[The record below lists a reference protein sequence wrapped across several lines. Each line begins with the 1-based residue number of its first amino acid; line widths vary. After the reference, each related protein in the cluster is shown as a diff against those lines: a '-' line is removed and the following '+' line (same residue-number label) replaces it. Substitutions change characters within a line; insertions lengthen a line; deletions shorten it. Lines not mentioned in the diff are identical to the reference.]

1 MHLATRHRSKPL
13 SRDLLKLTFRNSQ
26 LLSLPHLIPKTLS
39 YSTSTTTMSYAS
51 VASHNIPFG
60 EMPEPDQS
68 LAENPPPAAE
78 AVAPEDPLAS
88 ELPTSVELH
97 PPPESEPSV
106 SDVAPK
112 PLSPPPK
119 SSVQLPE
126 SGAEWEKK
134 KNKAGQEASKKA
146 QEVKKG
152 AKELKKDARVEL
164 NKAESTLAPYWEK
177 TKDVVLRPGTLGG
190 LLGVVNVGI
199 LGTIGYFAYTK
210 RNQRWDN
217 RIIGGTIAS
226 TLALFGAEGYLAE
239 SYLSTPEGR
248 AEADRAKAEGSKVY
262 LQAKEVILRPKV
274 AGGLVGALNLA
285 VLGSVGYFSYKNWN
299 KIWDPRIVLGVAA
312 GLVALSGVE
321 GYAGK
326 RYADEH

>member
-1 MHLATRHRSKPL
+1 
-13 SRDLLKLTFRNSQ
+13 
-26 LLSLPHLIPKTLS
+26 
-39 YSTSTTTMSYAS
+39 MSYAS

-68 LAENPPPAAE
+68 LAENPPPA
-78 AVAPEDPLAS
+78 
-88 ELPTSVELH
+88 
-97 PPPESEPSV
+97 
-106 SDVAPK
+106 
-112 PLSPPPK
+112 
-119 SSVQLPE
+119 
-126 SGAEWEKK
+126 GEKK
-134 KNKAGQEASKKA
+134 SKAGQETSKKA
-146 QEVKKG
+146 QEAKKG
-152 AKELKKDARVEL
+152 AKELKKEARVEL
-164 NKAESTLAPYWEK
+164 NKAESKLAPYWEK

-217 RIIGGTIAS
+217 RIIGGTVAG

-248 AEADRAKAEGSKVY
+248 AETDRAKAEGSKIY

-274 AGGLVGALNLA
+274 AGGLVGALNVA

-312 GLVALSGVE
+312 GLVGLSGAE
-321 GYAGK
+321 GYLGK